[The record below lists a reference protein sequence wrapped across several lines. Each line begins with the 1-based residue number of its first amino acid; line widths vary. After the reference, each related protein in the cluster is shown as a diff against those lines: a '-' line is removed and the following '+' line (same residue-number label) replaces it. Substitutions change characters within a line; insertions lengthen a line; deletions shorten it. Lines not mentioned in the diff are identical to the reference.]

1 MILKEKQFTNSDNPK
16 VRAGEEAEK
25 QMAFYL
31 QREFG
36 KEKNCFVLNDLR
48 IINDGDS
55 AQIDHLIV
63 TEYGL
68 FIIESKSVYGEIT
81 VNQNAEW
88 SRSYNN
94 SLSGMASPILQA
106 EAQGKVLKA
115 LLAYNK
121 EKLLSKMF
129 GALQKGFGHCPVNVY
144 VAISDKGIINRKKA
158 IPELFKADQ
167 VCIAIKEK
175 LSTSKKISSLLSLS
189 MDIGWEMRADET
201 IAVANF
207 LLSQHK
213 PLLKPDLKTLDLQLP
228 ANKPNHEHRQLQ
240 PTLINKS
247 EKSFI
252 PKAGALCPQ
261 CNQLKL
267 IRKSVQRADG
277 TETDFLACSGYPK
290 DCKAIFALVAVAKPT
305 EKPVDKIATLQELK
319 EHDNCPR
326 CKSGKLVIK
335 LNKAKNTKFTGCSE
349 FPKCRFTI

>member
-1 MILKEKQFTNSDNPK
+1 MILKEKQLINSDSPK
-16 VRAGEEAEK
+16 IRAGEEAEK

-31 QREFG
+31 QRGFG

-48 IINDGDS
+48 IIHDGEI

-88 SRSYNN
+88 SRSYSNTA
-94 SLSGMASPILQA
+94 SGMASPVLQA

-115 LLAYNK
+115 LLAANK

-129 GALQKGFGHCPVNVY
+129 GALQKGFGYCPINVY
-144 VAISDKGIINRKKA
+144 VAISDAGIINRKKA

-167 VCIAIKEK
+167 VCNAIKEK
-175 LSTSKKISSLLSLS
+175 LIHSKKISSLLSLS
-189 MDIGWEMRADET
+189 IDTGWLMRADET

-207 LLSQHK
+207 LLSQHQ
-213 PLLKPDLKTLDLQLP
+213 PLIKNDFKVLDLPPL
-228 ANKPNHEHRQLQ
+228 ANKANHEHKQVQ
-240 PTLINKS
+240 SNVTNKS
-247 EKSFI
+247 EKNFI

-267 IRKSVQRADG
+267 VRKSVQRADG

-290 DCKAIFALVAVAKPT
+290 ICKAIFALVAVAKST
-305 EKPVDKIATLQELK
+305 EKSVDKVAMSQEHK